1 MKSRRVLRYLCD
13 HCSKGFWDK
22 NKCLRHEPS
31 QDPVYATLT
40 GKRLTIECAYCGK
53 VVIRMRVKEVCEP

>member
-1 MKSRRVLRYLCD
+1 MT
-13 HCSKGFWDK
+13 DK
-22 NKCLRHEPS
+22 IDEEILNLNCRAHP